1 MRSVTKPQRTH
12 KQAFDQNVHQL
23 EKQETSS
30 PRRVPGQFV
39 QSRIKSLWLESRR
52 SKGKEVEA
60 EQSLAPAADDT
71 CCNRRST
78 HSKFSIGSEPVSP
91 GGLVEGFGNNLEL
104 GEIPAPPAD
113 NNVVK
118 LRLIIT
124 AEQAVRVVLGSR
136 TSTGCDV
143 EPIDEVKRVP
153 CVLSRTVNGKH
164 LLGNVEATVTTGEL
178 TTKLENGLA
187 IRTET
192 PNEMSLLLVC
202 ARTCVSTSSVWQHGR
217 WLLLVCL

>member
-78 HSKFSIGSEPVSP
+78 
-91 GGLVEGFGNNLEL
+91 
-104 GEIPAPPAD
+104 
-113 NNVVK
+113 
-118 LRLIIT
+118 
-124 AEQAVRVVLGSR
+124 
-136 TSTGCDV
+136 STGCDV

-153 CVLSRTVNGKH
+153 CVLSRTVTGKH

-202 ARTCVSTSSVWQHGR
+202 PRTCVSTSSVWQHGR